1 MATFSVNCPHCGGTL
16 EVQDEW
22 AGMETACPLCSKA
35 FIVPRR
41 SIPAAPPTPRAA
53 VPQPVSQPPAG
64 GYFQVGQPA
73 SGPEE
78 LPKLYNPNSAGLLS
92 IFLTPIFGSWCVWKN
107 YKTLGD
113 DARAVRSLIWT
124 FCLAVIILSAVFF
137 ADWRWSKFIKWGNIA
152 LLLIWYFVEQKPQND
167 MLKMRA
173 KALGIPKAYESES
186 CLVPALIAIAVI
198 IVLSF
203 LWAYVCTG
211 GFGHPVKSEFFER
224 YF

>member
-1 MATFSVNCPHCGGTL
+1 MATFNVNCPHCGGTL

-64 GYFQVGQPA
+64 GYFQVGQPG

-107 YKTLGD
+107 YETLGD
-113 DARAVRSLIWT
+113 DTRARRSLIWT
-124 FCLAVIILSAVFF
+124 FSLAVIILVCFF
-137 ADWRWSKFIKWGNIA
+137 IPSRLGQIVKWGNFA
-152 LLLIWYFVEQKPQND
+152 LLLIWYFAEQKPQND

-186 CLVPALIAIAVI
+186 WLVPVLIAIAVI

-203 LWAYVCTG
+203 SWFYV
-211 GFGHPVKSEFFER
+211 SEFIGR
-224 YF
+224 YFYFGQ